1 MERIETL
8 KVLRGNATLDASVIV
23 EYMMGTEIGGVV
35 KEYFE
40 TLKPE
45 EKVYCSLY
53 TISEIFYVICRLE
66 GLNHALEKVNAMLS
80 SRVIKVNNTE
90 EMALEA
96 GRLKCERAISI
107 GDCSCIATAKITGSR
122 AVFAQKEKELANEIK
137 RKPFDAEILFI
148 AETNIVDKEKY

>member
-1 MERIETL
+1 L
-8 KVLRGNATLDASVIV
+8 KVLQGSTTLDASVII
-23 EYMMGTEIGGVV
+23 EYMMGTEIGVVV

-45 EKVYCSLY
+45 EEVYCSLY
-53 TISEIFYVICRLE
+53 AVSETLYVLCRLK
-66 GLNHALEKVNAMLS
+66 GFDYALEKVNAMLS
-80 SRVIKVNNTE
+80 SRVVEVNNTE

-107 GDCSCIATAKITGSR
+107 GDCSCIATAKITRSQ
-122 AVFAQKEKELANEIK
+122 AVFAQREKELANEIR

-148 AETNIVDKEKY
+148 AELDMVDREKV